1 MKKFCLAL
9 DLVNNKKL
17 IDEYIDHHKSVW
29 QEVESSIIDSG
40 IKKMEIYFVCDRLF
54 MIIYVSEDFSFEN
67 KSKLD
72 IKNKVVQ
79 KWEVLMSKYQKKL
92 PNTNKNE
99 KWRIMDKIYELVE
112 S

>member
-9 DLVNNKKL
+9 DLVDNKKL
-17 IDEYIDHHKSVW
+17 IDEYINHHRSVW
-29 QEVESSIIDSG
+29 PEVESSIIDSG
-40 IKKMEIYFVCDRLF
+40 IEKMEIYSVCDRLF
-54 MIIYVSEDFSFEN
+54 MIIHVSFEN

-92 PNTNKNE
+92 PDTKKNE
-99 KWRIMDKIYELVE
+99 KWKLMDKIYELE
-112 S
+112 F

>member
-1 MKKFCLAL
+1 MEKICLAL
-9 DLVNNKKL
+9 DLVNKKEL
-17 IDEYIDHHKSVW
+17 IEEYINHHRSVW
-29 QEVESSIIDSG
+29 PEVESSIIDSG
-40 IKKMEIYFVCDRLF
+40 IKKMEIYYISDRLF
-54 MIIYVSEDFSFEN
+54 MIIHVSKDFSFEN

-72 IKNKVVQ
+72 VKNKIVQ

-99 KWRIMDKIYELVE
+99 KWRIMDKIYELD

>member
-1 MKKFCLAL
+1 
-9 DLVNNKKL
+9 
-17 IDEYIDHHKSVW
+17 
-29 QEVESSIIDSG
+29 
-40 IKKMEIYFVCDRLF
+40 MEIYFVCDRLF

>member
-9 DLVNNKKL
+9 DLVDNKKL
-17 IDEYIDHHKSVW
+17 IDEYINHHRSVW
-29 QEVESSIIDSG
+29 PEVESSIINSG
-40 IKKMEIYFVCDRLF
+40 IEKMEIYSVCDRLF
-54 MIIYVSEDFSFEN
+54 MIIHVNKEFSFEN

-92 PNTNKNE
+92 PDTKKNE
-99 KWRIMDKIYELVE
+99 KWKLMNKIYELE
-112 S
+112 F